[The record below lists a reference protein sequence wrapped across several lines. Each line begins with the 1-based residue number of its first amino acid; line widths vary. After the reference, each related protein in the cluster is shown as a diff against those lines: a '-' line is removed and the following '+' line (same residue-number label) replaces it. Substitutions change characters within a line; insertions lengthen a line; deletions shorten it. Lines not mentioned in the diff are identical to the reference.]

1 MKKTAILSTA
11 LCLSLLAAGCT
22 CNGTAPTSEPT
33 ATEPSAVITETETS
47 KETEEPTAEPANGPH
62 QVTVEIVT
70 LQSSKDGEYKQVVP
84 NVIVDGKEAMDINNT
99 LSSYI
104 QKEYPLEIFDDHAD
118 GMATRLY
125 WGVKDNVLSIV
136 IFAGETFT
144 DYYTYD
150 VFNYDLDTLKGID
163 NGEAVKSLG
172 MTEEEFISKT
182 SEIVNSYCTDYGYDL
197 EKSLAAV
204 NLEKCKP
211 FVLPDG
217 TIGVAASIAY
227 PADSQF
233 SGEGTKCFN
242 LATKEPAVFEQ

>member
-1 MKKTAILSTA
+1 MKKTAIVSA
-11 LCLSLLAAGCT
+11 VLCLSLMAAGCT
-22 CNGTAPTSEPT
+22 HNGPNPSSEPT
-33 ATEPSAVITETETS
+33 ATSATAAPTETTETS
-47 KETEEPTAEPANGPH
+47 EETTVEPANATH

-70 LQSSKDGEYKQVVP
+70 LQSSKDGEYNQVVP
-84 NVIVDGKEAMDINNT
+84 NVIVDGKEAMDINNV

-104 QKEYPLEIFDDHAD
+104 QKEYPLDIFDDHAE

-136 IFAGETFT
+136 IFASETFT

-150 VFNYDLDTLKGID
+150 VFNYDIDTLKGID
-163 NGEAVKSLG
+163 NSEAVKSLG
-172 MTEEEFISKT
+172 MTEEEFFSKT

-197 EKSLAAV
+197 EKSLQAV
-204 NLEKCKP
+204 NFDKCKP
-211 FVLPDG
+211 FVMPDG
-217 TIGVAASIAY
+217 TVGVAASIAY

-233 SGEGTKCFN
+233 GGGDSTRCFN

>member
-1 MKKTAILSTA
+1 MKKAAIVSTV

-22 CNGTAPTSEPT
+22 HNGPNPSSEPT
-33 ATEPSAVITETETS
+33 VTETSAVITETTETS
-47 KETEEPTAEPANGPH
+47 EETTVEPTKGEH

-70 LQSSKDGEYKQVVP
+70 LQSSKDGEYNQVVP
-84 NVIVDGKEAMDINNT
+84 NVIVDGKEAMDINNV

-118 GMATRLY
+118 GMATSLY
-125 WGVKDNVLSIV
+125 WGVKGNVLSIV
-136 IFAGETFT
+136 ILASETFT

-163 NGEAVKSLG
+163 NSETLKNLG
-172 MTEEEFISKT
+172 MTEEEFLSKT
-182 SEIVNSYCTDYGYDL
+182 SEIVNGYCTAYGYDL
-197 EKSLAAV
+197 DKSLAAV
-204 NLEKCKP
+204 NIEKCKP

-233 SGEGTKCFN
+233 SGESTKCFN
-242 LATKEPAVFEQ
+242 MATKEPASFGQ